1 MTKRKILYLPVFLS
15 VFIFL
20 CAFSANA
27 EEGPAAGGGSP
38 VSIPAS
44 VPVSVYGHVMA
55 AEEEGRVYYMIE
67 AEEQMCP
74 LTSLQVTFTE
84 DEGHIVWCARTGGE
98 QMNLGIFGAGTHRLS
113 LPADVK
119 EVGMLIHGGEVDGLN
134 LCIPDG
140 QANVSAYTG
149 SYLSILGDSLS
160 SVELAGSLQSD
171 EEGLNV
177 ASKWWYIAAKELG
190 MNILVNGAVG
200 STGIS
205 VDVPEGAENSGLHK
219 CTRLHTKD
227 QEPDYIFVLL
237 GMNDLFAGKDIREVE
252 REYRQMLDRT
262 SGRYPKAAI
271 VLFTYPHIGDGTE
284 SDVNAL
290 LALYVAQMNDAVFRV
305 AGDYGLPV
313 VDLYGCGITADNIG
327 DYVRKPGDIH
337 PNRAGQALMGGAAIR
352 GLQEI
357 AGSVQ

>member
-15 VFIFL
+15 AFIFL

-27 EEGPAAGGGSP
+27 EERPAFGGGSP

-44 VPVSVYGHVMA
+44 VSVSVYGHVMA
-55 AEEEGRVYYMIE
+55 SEGEDRVYYMIE

-74 LTSLQVTFTE
+74 LTSLQVTFTR
-84 DEGHIVWCARTGGE
+84 DERHSVWCARTGGE
-98 QMNLGIFGAGTHRLS
+98 QMNLGVFGAGTHRLP
-113 LPADVK
+113 LPVDVK

-134 LCIPDG
+134 LCIPDA

-171 EEGLNV
+171 VEGLNV
-177 ASKWWYIAAKELG
+177 ASKWWYIAARELG

-200 STGIS
+200 STGIG

-219 CTRLHTKD
+219 CTGLHTKD
-227 QEPDYIFVLL
+227 HEPDCIFVLL
-237 GMNDLFAGKDIREVE
+237 GMNDLFTGKDIEEVE
-252 REYRQMLDRT
+252 REYRQMLDQTRA
-262 SGRYPKAAI
+262 RYPKAGI

-284 SDVNAL
+284 GDINAL
-290 LALYVAQMNDAVFRV
+290 LALYVAQMNDVVYRV

-337 PNRAGQALMGGAAIR
+337 PNRAGQALMGRAAIR
-352 GLQEI
+352 GLREA